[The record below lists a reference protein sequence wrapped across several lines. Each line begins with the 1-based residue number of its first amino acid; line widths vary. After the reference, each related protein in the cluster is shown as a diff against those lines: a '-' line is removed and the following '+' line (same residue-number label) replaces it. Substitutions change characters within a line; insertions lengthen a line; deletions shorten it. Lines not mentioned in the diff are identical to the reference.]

1 VGSAAPGPEG
11 KDVKPSREMDKLL
24 SDFEELRCVHAG
36 GEGFSGVCTLVGRE
50 KLITVHIRGFCNCR
64 SKHQELEAALDQ
76 KETEKQ
82 LIFSEMLQSKQRQE
96 LLEQRLAK
104 MVEVLMKACQ
114 SMGIGALENQELRGM
129 HQQITNDGGPVDP
142 QRRFKRARL
151 TGDPNAY
158 KTHSGEIGSAL
169 TRSSDYTQTDEWLDS
184 LMQGMSRVAD
194 GKSQGGYGGHQMRIT
209 NSHGS
214 FTPQFPSSTMLTE
227 IHEGP

>member
-1 VGSAAPGPEG
+1 
-11 KDVKPSREMDKLL
+11 M
-24 SDFEELRCVHAG
+24 HAG
-36 GEGFSGVCTLVGRE
+36 GEGFTGVCTLVGRE

-129 HQQITNDGGPVDP
+129 HQQITNDGGPVDT

-158 KTHSGEIGSAL
+158 KTHAGEIGSAF
-169 TRSSDYTQTDEWLDS
+169 TRASDYSQTDEWLDS

-194 GKSQGGYGGHQMRIT
+194 GKAQGGYGGHQMRIT